1 MIVIELSGGLG
12 NQMFQ
17 YALYKKFE
25 SLNRDV
31 VMETS
36 FFRSGQDLR
45 ELELGIFPVKYRE
58 ITDKEAANIRG
69 YGYKDSIIDKIKHKL
84 MPRNYTVYIDKIEI
98 FQPEVLDMEN
108 VYLSGYW
115 QNENYFK
122 DIKEIIRK
130 EFSFSDELYV
140 KNKEL
145 CDKMKK
151 ENSVSVHIRRGD
163 YLTTENTRIHGNIC
177 TEKYYMNAM
186 DYIKERIEEPHFYVF
201 TDDLDWAREKY
212 DRADTTIVD
221 GNRESTSYVDM
232 FLMSKC
238 KHNIV
243 ANSTFSWWGAWLNA
257 NPDKMVLSPPKWFN
271 NFEKA
276 KVACEEWILIDNQ

>member
-25 SLNRDV
+25 SLKKDV
-31 VMETS
+31 VIETS
-36 FFRSGQDLR
+36 FFRSGQKLR
-45 ELELGIFPVKYRE
+45 ELELGIFPVRYNE

-69 YGYKDSIIDKIKHKL
+69 FGYKDSIIDKMRYKVI
-84 MPRNYTVYIDKIEI
+84 PRKYKVYVDKIEI
-98 FQPEVLDMEN
+98 FQPEIFDMDS

-122 DIKEIIRK
+122 DIKEIIYK
-130 EFSFSDELYV
+130 EFTFPEELKV
-140 KNKEL
+140 KNKDICEQL
-145 CDKMKK
+145 EN

-163 YLTTENTRIHGNIC
+163 YLTNENTRIHGNIC
-177 TEKYYMNAM
+177 TEEYYKNAM
-186 DYIKERIEEPHFYVF
+186 AYIRERVENPKFYIF
-201 TDDLDWAREKY
+201 TDDLEWARERY
-212 DRADTTIVD
+212 DEQDIIIVD
-221 GNRESTSYVDM
+221 DNRAASSYIDM

-243 ANSTFSWWGAWLNA
+243 ANSTFSWWGAWLND
-257 NPDKMVLSPPKWFN
+257 NPNKLVLAPPKWFN

-276 KVACEEWILIDNQ
+276 KVACEEWILIDNK

>member
-25 SLNRDV
+25 SLNKDV

-36 FFRSGQDLR
+36 FFRSGQELR
-45 ELELGIFPVKYRE
+45 ELELGIFPVKYKE
-58 ITDKEAANIRG
+58 ITDKEAASIRG
-69 YGYKDSIIDKIKHKL
+69 YGYQDSVLDKIRYKL
-84 MPRNYTVYIDKIEI
+84 TPKKYKVYIDKIGP
-98 FQPEVLDMEN
+98 FQPEIFEMEN

-122 DIKEIIRK
+122 DIREIVCRD
-130 EFSFSDELYV
+130 FSFSDELV
-140 KNKEL
+140 ECNKEL
-145 CDKMKK
+145 CHTLEN

-177 TEKYYMNAM
+177 TDAYYANAM
-186 DYIKERIEEPHFYVF
+186 NYIRESVENPQFYIF
-201 TDDLDWAREKY
+201 TDDLEWAREKY
-212 DRADTTIVD
+212 RGQNVMIVE
-221 GNRESTSYVDM
+221 GNRNDSSYVDM

-243 ANSTFSWWGAWLNA
+243 ANSTFSWWGAWLNS
-257 NPDKMVLSPPKWFN
+257 NPDKLVLAPPKWLN
-271 NFEKA
+271 NFEEA
-276 KVACEEWILIDNQ
+276 QVACAEWILIDNQ

>member
-1 MIVIELSGGLG
+1 MIVIEMSGGLG

-25 SLNRDV
+25 SLNKDV

-36 FFRSGQDLR
+36 FFRSGQELR
-45 ELELGIFPVKYRE
+45 EYELGIFSVKYRT

-69 YGYKDSIIDKIKHKL
+69 FGYQDSVFDKIRHKL
-84 MPRNYTVYIDKIEI
+84 IPQMYKVYVDKIGP
-98 FQPEVLDMEN
+98 FQPEIFEMDN

-122 DIKEIIRK
+122 DIKEVICRD
-130 EFSFSDELYV
+130 FSFSDKLMEQY
-140 KNKEL
+140 KNICERL
-145 CDKMKK
+145 EK

-177 TEKYYMNAM
+177 TDKYYANAM
-186 DYIKERIEEPHFYVF
+186 KYIEERVENPHFYVF
-201 TDDLDWAREKY
+201 TDDLEWAREKY
-212 DRADTTIVD
+212 SGKNITVVD
-221 GNRESTSYVDM
+221 GNRNASSYVDM
-232 FLMSKC
+232 FLMSRC

-243 ANSTFSWWGAWLNA
+243 ANSTFSWWAAWLNV
-257 NPDKMVLSPPKWFN
+257 NPDKLVLAPPKWLN
-271 NFEKA
+271 NFPEA
-276 KVACEEWILIDNQ
+276 QVACAEWILIDNK

>member
-25 SLNRDV
+25 SLNKDV

-36 FFRSGQDLR
+36 FFRSGQELR
-45 ELELGIFPVKYRE
+45 EYELGIFPVKYRE
-58 ITDKEAANIRG
+58 ITDKEAADIRG
-69 YGYKDSIIDKIKHKL
+69 FGYQDSVLDKVYRKL
-84 MPRNYTVYIDKIEI
+84 KPKKYKTYIDKIGP
-98 FQPEVLDMEN
+98 FQPEIFDMDN

-122 DIKEIIRK
+122 DIRENICKD
-130 EFSFSDELYV
+130 FSFSEKLMEQ
-140 KNKEL
+140 NKDICERL
-145 CDKMKK
+145 ER

-177 TEKYYMNAM
+177 TDEYYTNAM
-186 DYIKERIEEPHFYVF
+186 NYIKQRIENPRFYIF
-201 TDDLDWAREKY
+201 TDDLAWAREKY
-212 DRADTTIVD
+212 SGENITIVD
-221 GNRESTSYVDM
+221 GNRDTSSYVDM

-243 ANSTFSWWGAWLNA
+243 ANSTFSWWGAWLNS
-257 NPDKMVLSPPKWFN
+257 NSDKLVLAPPRWLN
-271 NFEKA
+271 NFEEA
-276 KVACEEWILIDNQ
+276 QVACADWILIDNK

>member
-25 SLNRDV
+25 SLNKDV

-45 ELELGIFPVKYRE
+45 EYELGIFPVKYRE
-58 ITDKEAANIRG
+58 ITDKEAADIRG
-69 YGYKDSIIDKIKHKL
+69 YGYQDSVFDKIRHKL
-84 MPRNYTVYIDKIEI
+84 KRKNYKTYIDKIGP
-98 FQPEVLDMEN
+98 FQPEIFEMDN

-122 DIKEIIRK
+122 DIKETIRK
-130 EFSFSDELYV
+130 DFSFSDELT
-140 KNKEL
+140 KQNKDICERL
-145 CDKMKK
+145 GR
-151 ENSVSVHIRRGD
+151 ENSISVHIRRGD
-163 YLTTENTRIHGNIC
+163 YLTAENTRIHGNIC
-177 TEKYYMNAM
+177 TDEYYTKAMN
-186 DYIKERIEEPHFYVF
+186 YIEERIENPRFYIF
-201 TDDLDWAREKY
+201 TDDLEWAREKY
-212 DRADTTIVD
+212 SGENITVVD
-221 GNRESTSYVDM
+221 GNRNASSYVDM

-243 ANSTFSWWGAWLNA
+243 ANSTFSWWGAWLNS
-257 NPDKMVLSPPKWFN
+257 NPNKLVLSPPKWLN
-271 NFEKA
+271 NFEEA
-276 KVACEEWILIDNQ
+276 QVACADWILIDNK

>member
-1 MIVIELSGGLG
+1 MVVIELSGGLG

-25 SLNRDV
+25 NLGKDV

-45 ELELGIFPVKYRE
+45 QLELGIFPVKYRE

-69 YGYKDSIIDKIKHKL
+69 YGYQDNIIDKIRHKL
-84 MPRNYTVYIDKIEI
+84 TPRNYAVYMDKIEI
-98 FQPEVLDMEN
+98 FQPEIFEMDQ

-122 DIKEIIRK
+122 DIKEIISK
-130 EFSFSDELYV
+130 DFVFSDELY
-140 KNKEL
+140 KRNKAF
-145 CDKMKK
+145 CDKLEN

-163 YLTTENTRIHGNIC
+163 YLTVENTRIHGNIC
-177 TEKYYMNAM
+177 TETYYVNAM
-186 DYIKERIEEPHFYVF
+186 KYIEERVVNPQFYIF
-201 TDDLDWAREKY
+201 TDDLDWAKEKY
-212 DRADTTIVD
+212 QGTNITIVE
-221 GNRESTSYVDM
+221 GNREDSSYVDM
-232 FLMSKC
+232 FLMSRC

-243 ANSTFSWWGAWLNA
+243 ANSTFSWWGAWLNTNA
-257 NPDKMVLSPPKWFN
+257 DKLVLSPPKWFN

-276 KVACEEWILIDNQ
+276 KVACENWILIENQ

>member
-25 SLNRDV
+25 SLNKDV

-36 FFRSGQDLR
+36 FFRSGQELR
-45 ELELGIFPVKYRE
+45 ELELGIFPVKYKE
-58 ITDKEAANIRG
+58 ITDKEAASIRG
-69 YGYKDSIIDKIKHKL
+69 YGYQDSVLDKIRYKL
-84 MPRNYTVYIDKIEI
+84 TPKKYKVYIDKIGP
-98 FQPEVLDMEN
+98 FQPEIFEMEN

-122 DIKEIIRK
+122 DIREIVCRD
-130 EFSFSDELYV
+130 FSFSDELV
-140 KNKEL
+140 ECNKEL
-145 CDKMKK
+145 CHTLEN

-177 TEKYYMNAM
+177 TDAYYANAM
-186 DYIKERIEEPHFYVF
+186 NYIRESVENPQFYIF
-201 TDDLDWAREKY
+201 TDDLEWVREKY
-212 DRADTTIVD
+212 RGQNVMIVE
-221 GNRESTSYVDM
+221 GNRNDSSYVDM

-243 ANSTFSWWGAWLNA
+243 ANSTFSWWGAWLNS
-257 NPDKMVLSPPKWFN
+257 NPDKLVLAPPKWLN
-271 NFEKA
+271 NFEEA
-276 KVACEEWILIDNQ
+276 QVACAEWILIDNQ

>member
-1 MIVIELSGGLG
+1 MIVIEMSGGLG

-25 SLNRDV
+25 SLNKDV

-36 FFRSGQDLR
+36 FFRSGQELR
-45 ELELGIFPVKYRE
+45 EYELGIFPVKYRT

-69 YGYKDSIIDKIKHKL
+69 FGYQDSVLDKIRHKL
-84 MPRNYTVYIDKIEI
+84 IPQKYKIYVDKIGP
-98 FQPEVLDMEN
+98 FQPEIFEMDN

-122 DIKEIIRK
+122 DIKEVICRD
-130 EFSFSDELYV
+130 FSFSDKLMEQY
-140 KNKEL
+140 KNICERL
-145 CDKMKK
+145 DK

-177 TEKYYMNAM
+177 TDKYYANAM
-186 DYIKERIEEPHFYVF
+186 NYIKEKVKNPQFYIF
-201 TDDLDWAREKY
+201 TDDLDWAHEKY
-212 DRADTTIVD
+212 SGENITIVD
-221 GNRESTSYVDM
+221 GNRNTSSYVDM

-243 ANSTFSWWGAWLNA
+243 ANSTFSWWAAWLNS
-257 NPDKMVLSPPKWFN
+257 NTDKLVLAPPKWLN
-271 NFEKA
+271 NFPEA
-276 KVACEEWILIDNQ
+276 QVASADWILVDNQ